1 MAEDKKNMLE
11 DEQLKDVEGGGHKI
25 PAIIFGNEAEE
36 HAADSLRT
44 SAEGLA
50 GANATIAGTGATIA
64 STEAAS
70 LKADAAIAGVP
81 SSLEENIRI
90 AGR

>member
-25 PAIIFGNEAEE
+25 PVIIFGNETEE

-50 GANATIAGTGATIA
+50 GANATIA
-64 STEAAS
+64 STEAAG

>member
-25 PAIIFGNEAEE
+25 PVIIFGDEAAEN
-36 HAADSLRT
+36 AADSLRT
-44 SAEGLA
+44 SGEGLA
-50 GANATIAGTGATIA
+50 GTNATIAGTGATIA
-64 STEAAS
+64 ST
-70 LKADAAIAGVP
+70 DATIAGVP

>member
-1 MAEDKKNMLE
+1 MLE

-25 PAIIFGNEAEE
+25 PAIIFGDDAAES
-36 HAADSLRT
+36 AADSLRT

-50 GANATIAGTGATIA
+50 GANATIA
-64 STEAAS
+64 STEAAG

-81 SSLEENIRI
+81 SSLESNIRI

>member
-25 PAIIFGNEAEE
+25 PVIIFGNEAEE

-44 SAEGLA
+44 SAVGLA
-50 GANATIAGTGATIA
+50 GTSATIA

-90 AGR
+90 VGR

>member
-11 DEQLKDVEGGGHKI
+11 DEQLKDVEGGGHKV
-25 PAIIFGNEAEE
+25 PVIIFGNETEG
-36 HAADSLRT
+36 HAADSLRS

-50 GANATIAGTGATIA
+50 GTNASIA

-70 LKADAAIAGVP
+70 LTANATIASVP

>member
-25 PAIIFGNEAEE
+25 PVIIFGNEAEE

-64 STEAAS
+64 ST
-70 LKADAAIAGVP
+70 DATIAGVP